1 MIESLQ
7 QYQDTTTATLNNWRN
22 LPFRKSLTRKTRMTR
37 MGGMVTL
44 LVLEFPKGLEP
55 TANGWYFRL
64 IVLPKEST

>member
-1 MIESLQ
+1 MIESLE

-22 LPFRKSLTRKTRMTR
+22 LPFRKSLTRMTR

-64 IVLPKEST
+64 IVLPKECT